1 MALIDEQIQ
10 DAIRKG
16 QFNNLPGSGKPLKLE
31 DESHVPESLR
41 MAHKILRD
49 NNYVPDWIA
58 QGKELDTARET
69 LIADIQRAARENRR
83 AALESLRE
91 KVKKHNSTVLS
102 YNLKVPSGVAHKP
115 NLDFNGEVAKAQ

>member
-16 QFNNLPGSGKPLKLE
+16 QFSNLPGSGKPLKLE

-49 NNYVPDWIA
+49 NDFVPDWIA

-69 LIADIQRAARENRR
+69 LIADIHRAVRDNRR
-83 AALESLRE
+83 AVLESLRE
-91 KVKKHNSTVLS
+91 TVKKHNSAVLS
-102 YNLKVPSGVAHKP
+102 YNLKVPQGVAHKKH
-115 NLDFNGEVAKAQ
+115 LDFDGEVTKAR